1 MMATKMPKP
10 TLQEKMKGARV
21 HPVYLAEDKQK
32 AVACAKDV
40 QARESIALGDQ
51 FSPHQRQQ
59 AAELVD

>member
-1 MMATKMPKP
+1 
-10 TLQEKMKGARV
+10 MKGARV

-32 AVACAKDV
+32 AVACAEDV